1 MPDFKIVLIFEYSI
15 QQLMSFCLR
24 EICRTIILPF
34 VIWGE
39 TWSATFREEHRL
51 RAYENRAL
59 RRIFGTKREKI
70 GDRRQLHSEEL
81 RDLYV
86 L

>member
-1 MPDFKIVLIFEYSI
+1 MT
-15 QQLMSFCLR
+15 
-24 EICRTIILPF
+24 EICRTIILPS

-39 TWSATFREEHRL
+39 TWSVTFREEHRP

-70 GDRRQLHSEEL
+70 GDWRQLHSEEL
-81 RDLYV
+81 RDLYA